1 MFTAFIILSDAS
13 SPSANNDP
21 CSEDMRLRKAKE
33 GWTFWWFKPSGS
45 FSYVFGL
52 HERDCD
58 PTELFLCQTKSSDRL
73 ICLNVD
79 QALDFYTMRAKVME
93 RDPGP
98 LYVQAMGVVAIQDC
112 HRPYLQCSTRPCSIS
127 ISRAANSSLQSPLTH
142 TLRCGVATAIRLL
155 FPPPFPI
162 A

>member
-1 MFTAFIILSDAS
+1 MPNKIFRSFDMFKCRSGVVFTGFLH
-13 SPSANNDP
+13 N
-21 CSEDMRLRKAKE
+21 E
-33 GWTFWWFKPSGS
+33 GQSYGKGS
-45 FSYVFGL
+45 
-52 HERDCD
+52 R
-58 PTELFLCQTKSSDRL
+58 T
-73 ICLNVD
+73 
-79 QALDFYTMRAKVME
+79 
-93 RDPGP
+93 
-98 LYVQAMGVVAIQDC
+98 LYVQAMDVVAIQDC